1 MAGLENLWSR
11 FTLDEEEEYGAE
23 VPKSMEETVHRLA
36 GRFFTK
42 RTLNVE
48 SVARTFK
55 PLWKP
60 TGELKLRDLG
70 DNILLFEFSD
80 ALDLAQVLEFEP
92 WTFDKNIVV
101 FREVTEVEEVPSL
114 EFFRVNFWIQMH
126 NLPLT
131 SLNQATGEAIGNSI
145 GKVIDVANPEDDGE
159 GGEFLRVRISID
171 ITKPLSRCHKLWSEG
186 KQIGWVGLKSKGGL
200 KKDEQQFGDWMRA
213 EMIRSSR
220 KSVVVISGRAR
231 SQVPWW
237 RKPSS
242 KEKTSATNSMHG
254 SEAGLENETVVG
266 DVVSSFQEVTMEDA
280 VPFKPVQEE
289 EEFSKSGRAVNS
301 ISNNGSSD
309 CLTKSIQGLCVAKQD
324 ARDPSLGH
332 TTPPTFNGLV
342 DFNSS
347 HAEEPHVKD
356 PLGDSTNQLSP
367 LSQSTSLKTFKKI
380 ARNIVPRKEGVSN
393 ESVLEKRSVM
403 ISAEVQGVKRQQV
416 LAEGKESKENIQ
428 VETGFQSHP
437 VQ

>member
-11 FTLDEEEEYGAE
+11 LTLDDEEEYGAE
-23 VPKSMEETVHRLA
+23 VPKPVEETVHRLA

-60 TGELKLRDLG
+60 NGELKLRDLG

-80 ALDLAQVLEFEP
+80 ALDLARVLEFEP

-101 FREVTEVEEVPSL
+101 FREVAEVEEVPSL
-114 EFFRVNFWIQMH
+114 EFFGVNFWVQMH
-126 NLPLT
+126 NLPPT

-145 GKVIDVANPEDDGE
+145 GKVIDVADPEDDGE

-171 ITKPLSRCHKLWSEG
+171 ITKPLPRCRKLW
-186 KQIGWVGLKSKGGL
+186 SKGGL

-220 KSVVVISGRAR
+220 KSVAVIPGRAR

-237 RKPSS
+237 RKPSN
-242 KEKTSATNSMHG
+242 KEKTSTTNSKHG
-254 SEAGLENETVVG
+254 SEESSENETVVG
-266 DVVSSFQEVTMEDA
+266 NVVSSFQEVTMEDA

-289 EEFSKSGRAVNS
+289 EEFSKSGEAVNS
-301 ISNNGSSD
+301 ISINGSSD
-309 CLTKSIQGLCVAKQD
+309 CLAKSIQGLCVAKQD

-332 TTPPTFNGLV
+332 MTPPTFKGLV
-342 DFNSS
+342 DLNSN
-347 HAEEPHVKD
+347 HAEEPHVKV

-367 LSQSTSLKTFKKI
+367 LSQSSSLKTFKKI

-393 ESVLEKRSVM
+393 ESVLEKRSVR
-403 ISAEVQGVKRQQV
+403 ISAEVQGAKRQRV
-416 LAEGKESKENIQ
+416 LAEGKKSKENIQ
-428 VETGFQSHP
+428 VPLHWRHKTSSGMISGS
-437 VQ
+437 

>member
-11 FTLDEEEEYGAE
+11 LTLDDEEEYGAE
-23 VPKSMEETVHRLA
+23 VPKPVEETVHRLA

-60 TGELKLRDLG
+60 NGELKLRDLG

-80 ALDLAQVLEFEP
+80 ALDLARVLEFEP

-101 FREVTEVEEVPSL
+101 FREVAEVEEVPSL
-114 EFFRVNFWIQMH
+114 EFFGVNFWVQMH
-126 NLPLT
+126 NLPPT

-145 GKVIDVANPEDDGE
+145 GKVIDVADPEDDGE

-171 ITKPLSRCHKLWSEG
+171 ITKPLPRCRKLWSEG
-186 KQIGWVGLKSKGGL
+186 KQIGWVGLKYERLPNFCYWCGRLTHGEKECELWLRSKGGL

-220 KSVVVISGRAR
+220 KSVAVIPGRAR

-237 RKPSS
+237 RKPSN
-242 KEKTSATNSMHG
+242 KEKTSTTNSKHG
-254 SEAGLENETVVG
+254 SEESSENETVVG
-266 DVVSSFQEVTMEDA
+266 NVVSSFQEVTMEDA

-289 EEFSKSGRAVNS
+289 EEFSKSG
-301 ISNNGSSD
+301 
-309 CLTKSIQGLCVAKQD
+309 K
-324 ARDPSLGH
+324 
-332 TTPPTFNGLV
+332 
-342 DFNSS
+342 
-347 HAEEPHVKD
+347 
-356 PLGDSTNQLSP
+356 
-367 LSQSTSLKTFKKI
+367 
-380 ARNIVPRKEGVSN
+380 
-393 ESVLEKRSVM
+393 
-403 ISAEVQGVKRQQV
+403 
-416 LAEGKESKENIQ
+416 
-428 VETGFQSHP
+428 
-437 VQ
+437 